1 MGVKMTDNAPAPED
15 YGASNIQILEGLEA
29 VRVRPSMYIGT
40 VAAPGLHHLVYE
52 VVDNAIDE
60 AMAGF
65 CNRIEVTITPAG
77 TIKVK
82 DNGRGIPVDLHPTE
96 KVSGVQVVMT
106 KLHAGG
112 KFDKKTYQVS
122 GGLHGVGVSVVNALS
137 EWLEVEVKRDKQRY
151 RMRFE
156 RGLPTGPL
164 KQVGA
169 VERTG
174 TMVHFKPDATIFE
187 TTEFDFEILAKRLRE
202 LAFLN
207 KGLYINLL
215 DERTN
220 EFKEYCYKGG
230 LLEFVSHLNRQ
241 KTPIHEKPVY
251 FEGQNSGVIVE
262 VAFQYNDGYSEQV
275 LTFANNIST
284 PEGGTHLTGFRTAL
298 TRAVNQ
304 YMAAGNLPKNLKVS
318 NLEGED
324 VREGLAAVIS
334 VRIPEPQFE
343 GQTKAKLGNASVK
356 GLVDTL
362 VYERLSVFFEENPAV
377 AKKIITKVVD
387 AVRARE
393 AARKARET
401 IRSKGGLAGNSLSGK
416 LADCQSKV
424 PEQCELFLVEGN
436 SAGGSAKQGRDR
448 KFQAIL
454 PLRGKILN
462 VERARFDRIIGS
474 QEIRNIITALGTG
487 IGAPGTNG
495 TNIDKLRY
503 HKIVIMTDADV
514 DGAHIRTLLLTL
526 FYRQMPE
533 LIERG
538 HVYIAQPPLY
548 GIKTGQKEFYIKDDA
563 GLRAFTLSRYAEDR
577 VLTGEGSDIRLEKA
591 EFKEFLDSLIAE
603 RDFKDR
609 YSRLGFPARL
619 WSLLYAQIKK
629 NPVGFRDENWTRATA
644 DIFLSAGLDV
654 RGPDFPDDGPD
665 ISYRSLDEPP
675 EEASEE
681 ASDET
686 PVSPDFR
693 LTLTATHDNRK
704 KLILNTAFQEGEL
717 FGKYFR
723 LREKADSFV
732 SPPFTIEHKERR
744 YRLETER
751 ELLEDMENAGQKGL
765 RVQRYKGLGE
775 MNAPQLW
782 ETTMNPVKRNFLK
795 VKIEDAMDADDIFTI
810 LMGDQVEPRREFIHE
825 NALNVR
831 ELDI

>member
-1 MGVKMTDNAPAPED
+1 MTDNAPAPED